1 MPTED
6 SQDQQAPSLS
16 WLMLERN
23 VDEMLKVNFVNLAA
37 LAVSWSEFDQWI
49 RTAGLLAA
57 FVYTVVKIIQTVQ
70 EIRARKFNK
79 DE

>member
-1 MPTED
+1 MKTEN

-23 VDEMLKVNFVNLAA
+23 VDEMLKVNFINIAA

>member
-1 MPTED
+1 MSTEN
-6 SQDQQAPSLS
+6 SQPQQATLDF

-23 VDEMLKVNFVNLAA
+23 VDEMLKVSFLNLAA

-57 FVYTVVKIIQTVQ
+57 LIYTIVKTVQTVQ
-70 EIRARKFNK
+70 EIKARKSQKN
-79 DE
+79 D